1 MTGALGVRAI
11 RGLKP
16 IVGEPTIRGL
26 KPTAK
31 FIRRYATGTNWGGDP
46 KFIRR
51 YATRDRWGVLAIR
64 GLKPVPRR

>member
-1 MTGALGVRAI
+1 VTGALGVRAI

-31 FIRRYATGTNWGGDP
+31 FIRRYATGGH
-46 KFIRR
+46 
-51 YATRDRWGVLAIR
+51 WGVRDPWVETRTPA
-64 GLKPVPRR
+64 LKRRAKFNRR